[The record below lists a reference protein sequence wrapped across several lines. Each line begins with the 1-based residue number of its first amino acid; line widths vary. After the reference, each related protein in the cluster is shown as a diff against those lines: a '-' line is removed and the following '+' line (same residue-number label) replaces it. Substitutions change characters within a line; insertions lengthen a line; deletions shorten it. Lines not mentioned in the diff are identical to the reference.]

1 MNITRHDL
9 YRIILEEYLK
19 EEGITEANRA
29 LDLLRKMKGDP
40 DYDPRK
46 DPGAHSYDPAFK
58 GDDET
63 VADEP
68 PPSDETYPME
78 KPLRGKMSQDELV
91 LTIGELVHGK
101 DPEEVSEIFELVFEK
116 LPGVEIG
123 EPEEE
128 PERLYTP
135 GAEGRPVAGFQLE
148 NLMELIREV
157 LGEGHYHDMGDED
170 EMYNVVD
177 SDPFAVADFVDLD
190 HEKFEQA
197 WADDPSRLSDVALVN
212 YAKKF
217 DLDKIIVYDGDGD
230 LANREELEDVIAIEI
245 PKLQASDRY

>member
-1 MNITRHDL
+1 MKLSRQDL
-9 YRIILEEYLK
+9 YRIILEEYIK
-19 EEGITEANRA
+19 EEGIDEA
-29 LDLLRKMKGDP
+29 
-40 DYDPRK
+40 YTK
-46 DPGAHSYDPAFK
+46 DIHQRWLKHIRGEEPWTG
-58 GDDET
+58 
-63 VADEP
+63 P
-68 PPSDETYPME
+68 PPEELAKRTPADETYPMD
-78 KPLRGKMSQDELV
+78 KPLRAEMSQDEV
-91 LTIGELVHGK
+91 VSAIGELIHGK
-101 DPEEVSEIFELVFEK
+101 GPDEVSEIFELVFTQI
-116 LPGVEIG
+116 PGVEVG

-128 PERLYTP
+128 EPEGLYIP

-157 LGEGHYHDMGDED
+157 LGEGHYHDRGDED

>member
-170 EMYNVVD
+170 EMYDVLD
-177 SDPFAVADFVDLD
+177 DYASDPNPDRL
-190 HEKFEQA
+190 H
-197 WADDPSRLSDVALVN
+197 DDPELAGDLK
-212 YAKKF
+212 AKYYEMLETSPDEIPDDILIWMMEIDGFEKMIV
-217 DLDKIIVYDGDGD
+217 LDGEGD
-230 LANREELEDVIAIEI
+230 LANREEAIAAL
-245 PKLQASDRY
+245 KNV

>member
-9 YRIILEEYLK
+9 YRIVLEEYLK
-19 EEGITEANRA
+19 EEGITEASRA

-68 PPSDETYPME
+68 PPADETYPME

-123 EPEEE
+123 GPEEE
-128 PERLYTP
+128 EPPPTVKGFFPEFKLN
-135 GAEGRPVAGFQLE
+135 
-148 NLMELIREV
+148 NLQDLIREV

>member
-1 MNITRHDL
+1 MDISRNDL

-19 EEGITEANRA
+19 EENITEAHPA

-40 DYDPRK
+40 AYDPRK
-46 DPGAHSYDPAFK
+46 DPAAHSYDPTFK

-63 VADEP
+63 AADEP
-68 PPSDETYPME
+68 PPADETYPME
-78 KPLRGKMSQDELV
+78 KPLHGKMSQDELV

-128 PERLYTP
+128 EPEGLYTP

-148 NLMELIREV
+148 ELMSLIKEV
-157 LGEGHYHDMGDED
+157 LGESAYPDFGGPEERYSVFDPED
-170 EMYNVVD
+170 L
-177 SDPFAVADFVDLD
+177 SHKADA
-190 HEKFEQA
+190 E
-197 WADDPSRLSDVALVN
+197 LVN
-212 YAKKF
+212 MMWTDGLEKM
-217 DLDKIIVYDGDGD
+217 IVLDGDGE
-230 LANREELEDVIAIEI
+230 LANRDEVIAAL
-245 PKLQASDRY
+245 KNV